1 YAAGPRRLLASWEQR
16 PQHERETTMSDWAKK
31 LEDKAKGL
39 VAEAEV
45 ELTHLEGADAVDLD
59 QADSDT
65 EAGGSA
71 DENDAPS
78 TGMTSADPDISH

>member
-1 YAAGPRRLLASWEQR
+1 
-16 PQHERETTMSDWAKK
+16 MSDWAKK
-31 LEDKAKGL
+31 IEDKAKGF

-45 ELTHLEGADAVDLD
+45 GLTHLEGADAVDLD
-59 QADSDT
+59 ETDDSGDRT
-65 EAGGSA
+65 DAGGDV

>member
-1 YAAGPRRLLASWEQR
+1 
-16 PQHERETTMSDWAKK
+16 MSDWAKK
-31 LEDKAKGL
+31 MEDKAKGL

-45 ELTHLEGADAVDLD
+45 GLTHLEGADAVDLD
-59 QADSDT
+59 ETDGSEGSTD
-65 EAGGSA
+65 AGGDV